1 VRAERRNQESVTAS
15 YATAKAGVQFTL
27 DPPPASCENCRFHY
41 IENHRK
47 DEEGPMKLAATRPN
61 HLAIV
66 TNDMLISLGDTLA
79 RGSTMLDLI
88 AQYDGIKGKLQE
100 SAAKG
105 TATKLEAKLLKPPVE
120 NPSKIWA
127 AAGNYKRGTAGLGD
141 ARGRGSASNTSPEE
155 LLENIFLK
163 PPSSIAGPED
173 DIIIP
178 KNADSI
184 FPELELCVVIGKK
197 ARHLS
202 KVQAYDAVFG
212 YTIMLDVTARGYG
225 LSKNLSGTR
234 NVRKGFETFSPI
246 GPWITTKDEISDPHN
261 LWMKLWINGELKQSA
276 KTDAMINDIPT
287 VISFLS
293 EVTTLYPG
301 DLITTGNPDAPEFQ
315 EKLKPGDVLQSEIEG
330 IGAMRQGVAKES

>member
-1 VRAERRNQESVTAS
+1 
-15 YATAKAGVQFTL
+15 
-27 DPPPASCENCRFHY
+27 
-41 IENHRK
+41 
-47 DEEGPMKLAATRPN
+47 MKLATLRSN
-61 HLAIV
+61 QVAIIK
-66 TNDMLISLGDTLA
+66 NDTVILLGDVL
-79 RGSTMLDLI
+79 RKGSTMLDVI
-88 AQYDGIKGKLQE
+88 AQYDAIRGKLDNL
-100 SAAKG
+100 AANGAGGKID
-105 TATKLEAKLLKPPVE
+105 ATSLKPPLE

-141 ARGRGSASNTSPEE
+141 ARGRGTVSKTSQEE

-173 DIIIP
+173 NIIIP

-197 ARHLS
+197 VRNLS
-202 KVQAYDAVFG
+202 KAQALDAVFG

-234 NVRKGFETFSPI
+234 NVRKGFESFAPI
-246 GPWITTKDEISDPHN
+246 GPWITTKDEIADPHN

-287 VISFLS
+287 LISFLS
-293 EVTTLYPG
+293 QVTTLYPG
-301 DLITTGNPDAPEFQ
+301 DLITTGNPDSPEFQ
-315 EKLKPGDVLQSEIEG
+315 EKLQPGDVLKSEIEG
-330 IGAMRQGVAKES
+330 IGAMTQGVAKEI